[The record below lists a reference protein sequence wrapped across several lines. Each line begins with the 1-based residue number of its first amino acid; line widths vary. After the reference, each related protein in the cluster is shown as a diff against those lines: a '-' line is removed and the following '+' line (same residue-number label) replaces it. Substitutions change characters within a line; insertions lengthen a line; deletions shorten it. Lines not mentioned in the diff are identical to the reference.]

1 MLVEGEGLD
10 QWYIPFFVVLG
21 LVLVGVGVG
30 LFLSL
35 RSRYKLC
42 NKHYVEHFNPLCSP
56 DGEAEEDAQ
65 STKSVKSARVSAV
78 VEVLI

>member
-1 MLVEGEGLD
+1 MLVENEGLD

-35 RSRYKLC
+35 RSRYKLR
-42 NKHYVEHFNPLCSP
+42 NKHYVEHFNPLYP
-56 DGEAEEDAQ
+56 ALTLKKMHNRQNQA
-65 STKSVKSARVSAV
+65 KVHVSRPS
-78 VEVLI
+78 LRY

>member
-1 MLVEGEGLD
+1 MLVENEGLD

-35 RSRYKLC
+35 RSRYKLR
-42 NKHYVEHFNPLCSP
+42 NKHYVEHFNPLYL
-56 DGEAEEDAQ
+56 ALTLKLKKMHNRQNQA
-65 STKSVKSARVSAV
+65 KVHVSRPS
-78 VEVLI
+78 LRY